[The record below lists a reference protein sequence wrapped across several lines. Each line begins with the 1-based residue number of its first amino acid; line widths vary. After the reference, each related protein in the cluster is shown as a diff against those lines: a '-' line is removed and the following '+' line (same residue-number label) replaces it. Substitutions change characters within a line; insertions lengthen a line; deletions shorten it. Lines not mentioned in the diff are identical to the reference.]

1 MPANRHTGVASGMND
16 DIIAESGR
24 MSAADLKEAMAL
36 HESGLDMRN
45 LALRF
50 KVDERTLTN
59 VLSHVSLLKQVE
71 RREGD
76 VDI

>member
-24 MSAADLKEAMAL
+24 MSGADLREAMTL
-36 HESGLDMRN
+36 HESGLDVRT

-59 VLSHVSLLKQVE
+59 VLSHVSLMKQVE

>member
-1 MPANRHTGVASGMND
+1 MPADRHTGVTSGMND
-16 DIIAESGR
+16 DVIAESGR
-24 MSAADLKEAMAL
+24 MSADNLKEAMTL
-36 HESGLDMRN
+36 HQSGLDIRD

-59 VLSHVSLLKQVE
+59 VLSHVSLLKRVE
-71 RREGD
+71 RRDGD